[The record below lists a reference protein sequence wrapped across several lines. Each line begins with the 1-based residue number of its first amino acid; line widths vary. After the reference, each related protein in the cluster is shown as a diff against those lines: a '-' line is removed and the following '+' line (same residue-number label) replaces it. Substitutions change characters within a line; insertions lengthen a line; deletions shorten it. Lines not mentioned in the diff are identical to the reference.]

1 MEQYIL
7 DKAAQWT
14 AAPFDTTTQHE
25 VKELLAANPTELIN
39 AFYTDLEFGTGGLRG
54 VMGAGTNKMN
64 RYTVGMATQGL
75 SNYIKQQFPDIKAKV
90 AIGHDSRN
98 NSRYFAEQAA
108 AIFASNGIEVHLFE
122 ALRPTPQ
129 LSFAIRQLGCQAGVV
144 ITASH
149 NPKEY
154 NGYKAYWNDGAQLIA
169 PVDSEVIAEVRKV
182 TVHDLNFDCDPS
194 LIKPMGAEMDEAY
207 LNMLLSNSQFT
218 GGRDLKIVYTS
229 LHGTGITL
237 LPECLKR
244 SGFNN
249 VAIIAE
255 QAEPDGNFPTVHS
268 PNPEEGAALDLA
280 VKKALEIGAD
290 IVLGTDPDSDRVGI
304 AVRNQNGDFVLFN
317 GNQTGAVLFDFVLKL
332 KKETNST
339 PANGFIAKTIVT
351 SELLKAIA
359 DSYELPC
366 YDTLTGFKYIAEL
379 IRRKENTEQFII
391 GGEESYGYMIGDAV
405 RDKDAIISG
414 LMICEAAAYAK
425 SIDSSYYNELQ
436 KLYLQHGYYSE
447 KLSTVVKKGKE
458 GAEAIKQMMTNFRN
472 NPPMS
477 LGGLTIQAIKDFQE
491 QQEINVASNTSLKL
505 DLPQSNVLQFITSK
519 GKITVRPS
527 GTEPK
532 IKFYVEMTGA
542 TEKEAEVLAEKV
554 MADFIGLTA

>member
-7 DKAAQWT
+7 DKATAWT
-14 AAPFDTTTQHE
+14 KAPFDEATQQE
-25 VKELLAANPTELIN
+25 VQNLIATNPSELVN

-54 VMGAGTNKMN
+54 IMGAGTNKMN

-75 SNYIKQQFPDIKAKV
+75 SNYIKKQFPAQPTKV

-108 AIFASNGIEVHLFE
+108 TIFASNGIEVHLFE

-169 PVDSEVIAEVRKV
+169 PVDTEVIEEVRKV
-182 TVHDLNFDCDPS
+182 SVKDLNFSCDAA
-194 LIKPMGAEMDEAY
+194 LIHAMGKEMDELY
-207 LNMLLSNSQFT
+207 LNMLLSNSQFS

-237 LPECLKR
+237 LPECLR
-244 SGFNN
+244 RAGFQE
-249 VAIIAE
+249 VTLIQE

-280 VKKALEIGAD
+280 VKKAIEIGAD

-304 AVRNQNGDFVLFN
+304 AVRDQNNEFVLLN
-317 GNQTGAVLFDFVLKL
+317 GNQTGAVLFDFVLKSMQAA
-332 KKETNST
+332 KTT

-359 DSYELPC
+359 DSYDLPC

-379 IRRKENTEQFII
+379 IRRKEGNEKFII

-425 SIDSSYYNELQ
+425 SINSSYFMELQ
-436 KLYLQHGYYSE
+436 KLYAKHGFYSE
-447 KLSTVVKKGKE
+447 KLSTIVKKGKE
-458 GAEAIKQMMTNFRN
+458 GAEAIKAMMTAYRE
-472 NPPMS
+472 NPPKAI
-477 LGGLTIQAIKDFQE
+477 GGLAINTIKDYQK
-491 QQEINVASNTSLKL
+491 QTALDCTTQTTKTI
-505 DLPQSNVLQFITSK
+505 DLPKSNVLQFITEK

-542 TEKEAEVLAEKV
+542 TPQDAEQTATKV
-554 MADFIGLTA
+554 MTDFLSLTV